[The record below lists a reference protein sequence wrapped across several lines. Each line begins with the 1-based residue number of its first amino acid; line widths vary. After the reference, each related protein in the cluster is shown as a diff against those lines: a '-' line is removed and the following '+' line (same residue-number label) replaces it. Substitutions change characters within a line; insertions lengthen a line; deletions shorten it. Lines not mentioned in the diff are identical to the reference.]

1 MKTLGIAL
9 IVLGLTLVCSGL
21 ILWPRAS
28 RTEEEEKTS
37 QTAEEGK
44 TKTETGGLADL
55 VRRLNES
62 SDEDPLK

>member
-1 MKTLGIAL
+1 MNTLGIAL
-9 IVLGLTLVCSGL
+9 IVLGLTLVCGGL
-21 ILWPRAS
+21 VLWPRAS

-44 TKTETGGLADL
+44 TETGGLADL

-62 SDEDPLK
+62 SDDDP